1 MLLLINRRYP
11 GLAAVLGLIA
21 AATFIAIGVAT
32 AHVSLVVM
40 GAISVALSCAR
51 TAKGRRPAIPVHR

>member
-32 AHVSLVVM
+32 AHSSLVVM
-40 GAISVALSCAR
+40 GAISVVLSCAR
-51 TAKGRRPAIPVHR
+51 SAKGRRPATPVHR